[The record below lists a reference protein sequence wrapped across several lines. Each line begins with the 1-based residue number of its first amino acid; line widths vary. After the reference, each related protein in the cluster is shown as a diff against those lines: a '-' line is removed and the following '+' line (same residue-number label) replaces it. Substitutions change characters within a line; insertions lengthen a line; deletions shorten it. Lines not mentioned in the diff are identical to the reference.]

1 MRCSVTGKPRRGLA
15 DFLSRELK
23 TQVVAPEPKAEVR
36 QSETDRVPSAPVVKA
51 GVEAPKPEPVRHVEP
66 ATPTKPEREEE
77 VRKSEAREVRESVSH
92 EVRESRPEK
101 PEDHA
106 HEVRESVSH
115 EVRESSS
122 GGARASKPEKAR
134 TAEVTKTQS
143 DRVRSADRDEE
154 EGEEEE
160 PLYLRL
166 TRKEVRFRDD
176 QLGALH
182 AVTRRLS
189 KARRGAKGGRITE
202 NTLVRVAVDLLLL
215 HGDELSGNDE
225 ATLLESLRKLSRKKG

>member
-1 MRCSVTGKPRRGLA
+1 MTGKPRRGLA

-23 TQVVAPEPKAEVR
+23 TQVVTPEPKAEVR

-51 GVEAPKPEPVRHVEP
+51 ELETPKPEPVRHAEP
-66 ATPTKPEREEE
+66 ATPTKPAREEE
-77 VRKSEAREVRESVSH
+77 VRKSE
-92 EVRESRPEK
+92 
-101 PEDHA
+101 A

-115 EVRESSS
+115 EVRESPPVKQENHGHEVRESVS
-122 GGARASKPEKAR
+122 HEVRESVSDDARRSKPEKAR
-134 TAEVTKTQS
+134 TTEVTKTQS
-143 DRVRSADRDEE
+143 DRVRAADRDEE
-154 EGEEEE
+154 TEEEE